1 MFDVEKIVKAN
12 AKDGYKI
19 VDKASV
25 SHELFFVGGKTE
37 TVRAT
42 ETEETKVTVYVN
54 NEDGT
59 LGDSTFP
66 VYASMDENALK
77 VALNKALSRAKLV
90 HNKPYALVE
99 GGKEVV
105 ELPSNLKGL
114 DGKDVAKQVAKAVFD
129 AEMVKG
135 GSINALEIF
144 VTESKLRVR
153 LSTGLDKTQIKRK
166 ISIEAIPTH
175 TDEKESVEL
184 YEWYEVTSLNLEDI
198 TREISEKMRAVK
210 DRHEAVKG
218 TPQTIDVALRPE
230 EIMSLVET
238 LTDELS
244 YGAKYM
250 ESNAYEVGDN
260 LQEGRTGDPLT
271 IAEKAQVEG
280 GSDSAAFDADGTAL
294 KDRVVVKDGKA
305 VALWG
310 TSRYG
315 QYIGVKPE
323 DVTGDLG
330 CLSVE
335 SGSLE
340 KLDGRYLEC
349 ASMSGIQV
357 DVYNDYIGGEIRL
370 AYLHEGDKVT
380 PVTGISM
387 SAKLSEVLPT
397 LRLTNDKVVRGAF
410 NYEGPSRMLLKNV
423 QIV

>member
-1 MFDVEKIVKAN
+1 MFDIEKIVKAK

-42 ETEETKVTVYVN
+42 DTEETKVTVYVN

-66 VYASMDENALK
+66 VYASMDEKALN
-77 VALNKALSRAKLV
+77 VALEKALSRAKLV
-90 HNKPYALVE
+90 HNKPYKLVE
-99 GGKEVV
+99 GGKETF
-105 ELPSNLKGL
+105 ELASNLKGL
-114 DGKDVAKQVAKAVFD
+114 DGKEVAKQVAKAVFD
-129 AEMVKG
+129 ADMVKG

-144 VTESKLRVR
+144 VTENKTRVR
-153 LSTGLDKTQIKRK
+153 LSTGLDKTQITHK

-184 YEWYEVTSLNLEDI
+184 YEWYVVTKLDLQDI
-198 TREISEKMRAVK
+198 TREISEKMREVK
-210 DRHEAVKG
+210 ARHEAVKG
-218 TPQTIDVALRPE
+218 TPQTIDVALRPA
-230 EIMSLVET
+230 EIMELAET

-250 ESNAYEVGDN
+250 DANAYDLGDD

-271 IAEKAQVEG
+271 ITEKAQIEG
-280 GSDSAAFDADGTAL
+280 GSDSAAFDADGTVL
-294 KDRVVVKDGKA
+294 KDRTVIKDGK
-305 VALWG
+305 VVSLWG

-315 QYIGVKPE
+315 QYIGIKPE
-323 DVTGDLG
+323 DISGDLG

-340 KLDGRYLEC
+340 KLEGKYLE
-349 ASMSGIQV
+349 AVSLSGIQL

-370 AYLHEGDKVT
+370 AYLHDGDKVT

-397 LRLTNDKVVRGAF
+397 LRLTNDKVSGAF

>member
-1 MFDVEKIVKAN
+1 MLDVEKIVKAK

-19 VDKASV
+19 LDKSSV
-25 SHELFFVGGKTE
+25 SHELFFVLGKTE

-42 ETEETKVTVYVN
+42 DTAETRVTVYVN

-66 VYASMDENALK
+66 VYASMDEAALN
-77 VALNKALSRAKLV
+77 VALDKALSRAKLV
-90 HNKPYALVE
+90 HNKPYKLVE
-99 GGKEVV
+99 GGKETF
-105 ELPSNLKGL
+105 ELESNLKGL

-129 AEMVKG
+129 ADMVKG

-144 VTESKLRVR
+144 VTEDKSRVR
-153 LSTGLDKTQIKRK
+153 LSTGLDKTQIKHK

-184 YEWYEVTSLNLEDI
+184 YEWYVVTKLDLEDI
-198 TREISEKMRAVK
+198 TREISEKMREVK
-210 DRHEAVKG
+210 ARHEAVKG
-218 TPQTIDVALRPE
+218 TPQTIDVALRPA
-230 EIMSLVET
+230 EIMELVET
-238 LTDELS
+238 ITDELS
-244 YGAKYM
+244 YGSKYM
-250 ESNAYEVGDN
+250 DANAYELGDD

-271 IAEKAQVEG
+271 ITEKAQIEG

-294 KDRVVVKDGKA
+294 KDRVVIKDGK
-305 VALWG
+305 VVSLWG

-323 DVTGDLG
+323 DISGDLG

-340 KLDGRYLEC
+340 KLEGKYLE
-349 ASMSGIQV
+349 AVSLSGIQL

-370 AYLHEGDKVT
+370 AYLHDGGKVT

-387 SAKLSEVLPT
+387 SGKLSEVLPS
-397 LRLTNDKVVRGAF
+397 LRLTNDRVSGAF
-410 NYEGPSRMLLKNV
+410 NYEGPSRMLLKDMN
-423 QIV
+423 IL